1 MDMPDAL
8 VANIGLRALAE
19 LALPPS
25 PLRTQGADLLSSRRC
40 GRREA
45 AVLVRFAGVRREV
58 AVRRSCARRS
68 APTPTSVRARRGWRG
83 RAQGSFP
90 PIPLPLRQR

>member
-25 PLRTQGADLLSSRRC
+25 PLRTQGADLLSSL
-40 GRREA
+40 RREA